1 MSRKDRLNKLYQK
14 ISKAKYEMELS
25 WRDIIENN
33 AISDTRSPQLEVHM
47 VKLAYYN
54 GLIESIRT
62 LGFEEH
68 FIEWQK
74 DIEDNL
80 PF

>member
-1 MSRKDRLNKLYQK
+1 MSRKEKLNKLYQK

-25 WRDIIENN
+25 WKKIVENN
-33 AISDTRSPQLEVHM
+33 AISDTGNQQLEIHM

-54 GLIESIRT
+54 GLFESIRI
-62 LGFEEH
+62 LGFDEH
-68 FIEWQK
+68 YIEWEK